1 MADEG
6 KNKAAKSLLDLQPT
20 AILELFKV
28 YPDYENVP
36 EKFFT
41 LHGGSNFSNNII
53 WQGLEYIATPI
64 ETEGFGVFAD
74 GTLPRPKI
82 TLANTH
88 KLISVLLDKFDDFK
102 NGAVLRKKVFL
113 KHLDDANFDGG
124 NPFSTADPNAE
135 ISSEKY
141 FFGQKKI
148 ENNHLV
154 TFELNSPLDLDN
166 FQVNERTI
174 SAKYCHWKYRGF
186 GCRYS
191 GPPVERDSGDPF
203 EDENEDTVQPN
214 ATDEFESETEEYR
227 PNKQY
232 VKRDIV
238 KINNPKII
246 LGRSDDGTP
255 IFHTAYYVCVK
266 DHGSDSSTDD
276 SHHPDIDGTYWQKD
290 GCAKQL
296 VSCQKRFANGSSFFK
311 RFYYG
316 DLGGSHFKVL
326 QNKEFNPLSFM
337 TKDSTLTDVLGYTN
351 SDNFTLS
358 ITFAGDSFRDRHY
371 NYHMSLLLNSFLVKT
386 NQSNVPPVDE
396 TLFATTKVDRDSR
409 NIIVGSYG
417 QTFSDAA
424 MAARE
429 NLTGFHVSVQ
439 LEEIDLA
446 GLMNGGDTLPNIE
459 DTEAHLNFTNKNND
473 TPPPGWVLAMENQ
486 GYTLPP
492 SIQKCMSRA
501 VVSDG
506 SRFQTFIMR
515 PDPENPNKFEP
526 IVNPNLGTNG
536 ELLGVN
542 SRDNVDPSHFSKNQ
556 PTSEADFFSLFGD
569 STTIV
574 SDQPDEDEDQFGPQS
589 RISSF
594 QGSIAQVVI
603 WNRRL
608 TDNEIIAFSE
618 VNVTSDKVI
627 GLDPGFTKIKRVPLA
642 YSQINNQE
650 ATESLTNGLIAW
662 YDMKTGFLDPSETV
676 TGILDEH
683 TNNIHLTGYGGSDF
697 EVKEIPYTP
706 ANISPLK
713 FNEDLNY
720 HLPFGGFPGTD
731 GYDYGAKN

>member
-1 MADEG
+1 
-6 KNKAAKSLLDLQPT
+6 
-20 AILELFKV
+20 
-28 YPDYENVP
+28 
-36 EKFFT
+36 
-41 LHGGSNFSNNII
+41 
-53 WQGLEYIATPI
+53 
-64 ETEGFGVFAD
+64 
-74 GTLPRPKI
+74 
-82 TLANTH
+82 
-88 KLISVLLDKFDDFK
+88 
-102 NGAVLRKKVFL
+102 
-113 KHLDDANFDGG
+113 
-124 NPFSTADPNAE
+124 
-135 ISSEKY
+135 
-141 FFGQKKI
+141 
-148 ENNHLV
+148 
-154 TFELNSPLDLDN
+154 
-166 FQVNERTI
+166 
-174 SAKYCHWKYRGF
+174 
-186 GCRYS
+186 
-191 GPPVERDSGDPF
+191 
-203 EDENEDTVQPN
+203 
-214 ATDEFESETEEYR
+214 
-227 PNKQY
+227 
-232 VKRDIV
+232 
-238 KINNPKII
+238 
-246 LGRSDDGTP
+246 
-255 IFHTAYYVCVK
+255 
-266 DHGSDSSTDD
+266 
-276 SHHPDIDGTYWQKD
+276 
-290 GCAKQL
+290 
-296 VSCQKRFANGSSFFK
+296 
-311 RFYYG
+311 
-316 DLGGSHFKVL
+316 
-326 QNKEFNPLSFM
+326 
-337 TKDSTLTDVLGYTN
+337 
-351 SDNFTLS
+351 
-358 ITFAGDSFRDRHY
+358 
-371 NYHMSLLLNSFLVKT
+371 
-386 NQSNVPPVDE
+386 
-396 TLFATTKVDRDSR
+396 
-409 NIIVGSYG
+409 
-417 QTFSDAA
+417 
-424 MAARE
+424 
-429 NLTGFHVSVQ
+429 
-439 LEEIDLA
+439 
-446 GLMNGGDTLPNIE
+446 
-459 DTEAHLNFTNKNND
+459 
-473 TPPPGWVLAMENQ
+473 LAMENQ

>member
-28 YPDYENVP
+28 YPDYQNVP
-36 EKFFT
+36 DKFFT
-41 LHGGSNFSNNII
+41 FHGGSNFSNNII

-102 NGAVLRKKVFL
+102 NGAVFRKKVFL

-124 NPFSTADPNAE
+124 NPFSAADPDAE

-191 GPPVERDSGDPF
+191 GPPIERDSGDPF
-203 EDENEDTVQPN
+203 EDENEDIVQPN
-214 ATDEFESETEEYR
+214 VTDEFEFEVEEYR
-227 PNKQY
+227 PNKEY
-232 VKRDIV
+232 FKRNVV

-246 LGRSDDGTP
+246 LGRSDDGSP
-255 IFHTAYYVCVK
+255 IFHTAYYVCIK
-266 DHGSDSSTDD
+266 AHGTDSSTDD

-316 DLGGSHFKVL
+316 DLGGSSFKIL
-326 QNKEFNPLSFM
+326 QNKEFNSLSFM

-358 ITFAGDSFRDRHY
+358 ITFAGDSFKDRHH
-371 NYHMSLLLNSFLVKT
+371 NQARVKAFEAFLG
-386 NQSNVPPVDE
+386 SAAESRLPVDE
-396 TLFATTKVDRDSR
+396 TLFATTKVDRNSD
-409 NIIVGSYG
+409 NIIEGSDG
-417 QTFSDAA
+417 LVTFSDES

-439 LEEIDLA
+439 LEEVHASLKGQEFDVK
-446 GLMNGGDTLPNIE
+446 NIE

-473 TPPPGWVLAMENQ
+473 PLPPSWVESMENQ
-486 GYTLPP
+486 GYTAPP

-501 VVSDG
+501 VVDDG

-515 PDPENPNKFEP
+515 PDSENPNKFEP

-574 SDQPDEDEDQFGPQS
+574 SDQPS
-589 RISSF
+589 NKLISSF

-618 VNVTSDKVI
+618 TNLASDKVI
-627 GLDPGFTKIKRVPLA
+627 GQSDGAFTKIKRVPLA
-642 YSQINNQE
+642 YNQVNDQV
-650 ATESLTNGLIAW
+650 ATQTLTDGLIAW
-662 YDMKTGFLDPSETV
+662 YDMDTGFLDLSETV